1 MMCFKFLNLIIF
13 NTDIAQLSVT
23 KRKEN
28 SVVNNKAND
37 ILFYTCLSL
46 YQYHPVFIMIS
57 L

>member
-28 SVVNNKAND
+28 SVVNNKAKD